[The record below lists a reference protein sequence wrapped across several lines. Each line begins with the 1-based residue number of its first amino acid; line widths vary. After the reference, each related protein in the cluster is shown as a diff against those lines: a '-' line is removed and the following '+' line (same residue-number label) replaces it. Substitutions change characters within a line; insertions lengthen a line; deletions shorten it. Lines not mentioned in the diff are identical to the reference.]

1 MEKRSCWLSLG
12 LLEPLRWWACR
23 RKAKVGGV
31 VVRQSAR
38 TIPQLAAA
46 GAVAAAV
53 APADAELRQGKGLL
67 LSFG

>member
-1 MEKRSCWLSLG
+1 M
-12 LLEPLRWWACR
+12 
-23 RKAKVGGV
+23 GGV